1 MAKNEPT
8 TNNSKKRAIIIAVIF
23 AVLLASFISFSFKSC
38 SRNESPGGG
47 QGITGTEP
55 TDEGK
60 DKEDIDQEDQDRNE
74 QVDAN
79 ENGPSANHSENSAE
93 NMAQSNNGDD
103 DVSGNFPSGDN
114 DPLNGTNN
122 GGING
127 GNGSDHPTSGSPE
140 QNGQT
145 ETVPNP
151 DKPTIPEDNGDGS
164 VSILNLLYNELIK
177 ANKTFQYFLE
187 MTNEIL
193 ENY

>member
-8 TNNSKKRAIIIAVIF
+8 TSSSKKRAIIIAVIF
-23 AVLLASFISFSFKSC
+23 AVLLASFISLSFKSC

-60 DKEDIDQEDQDRNE
+60 DKEDADQEDHEGIEQADGNE
-74 QVDAN
+74 Q
-79 ENGPSANHSENSAE
+79 GPSANYSENSAG
-93 NMAQSNNGDD
+93 NMTQSNSGDD
-103 DVSGNFPSGDN
+103 DISGNLPSGGN
-114 DPLNGTNN
+114 DQLNGTNN
-122 GGING
+122 GGTNG
-127 GNGSDHPTSGSPE
+127 GNGSDHPSSGSPE

-151 DKPTIPEDNGDGS
+151 DKPIIPEDNGDES

-177 ANKTFQYFLE
+177 ANKTFQYLLE

-193 ENY
+193 GNY